1 MKKIAIRFKGENTVN
16 YGIIKYFLLVN
27 GGIFIALNELLN
39 ELLIKNNIA
48 NGLKGR
54 SSIVLNELKRQ
65 VVLNLFFGCKK

>member
-1 MKKIAIRFKGENTVN
+1 LKKIAIRFKGENTVN

-27 GGIFIALNELLN
+27 GGIFIALN